1 VAFRG
6 TVPTNLSDWLRDLDC
21 FPKTNDHMGI
31 FHQGF
36 LNGAM
41 AGLGGTL
48 RALGGRGATLV
59 GHSLG
64 GALAA
69 LTAALL
75 RVQDLPVARLVTFG
89 CPRAV
94 LWWHN
99 DVLKD
104 VPGNRFVR
112 ILDPVPDVPGLFK
125 HYTPLE
131 TRLLDDLQQS
141 PIANHSMTRYVAS
154 VAAWEKNHA

>member
-21 FPKTNDHMGI
+21 FPKVNDDLGI
-31 FHQGF
+31 LHQGF

-41 AGLGGTL
+41 AGLQGTL
-48 RALGGRGATLV
+48 QALGGRGATLV

-69 LTAALL
+69 LTAALML
-75 RVQDLPVARLVTFG
+75 TSGHPVVRLVTFG
-89 CPRAV
+89 CPRTT
-94 LWWHN
+94 LWTHR
-99 DVLKD
+99 DVLAD
-104 VPGNRFVR
+104 IPGHRFVR
-112 ILDPVPDVPGLFK
+112 ILDPVPGVPPLFK

-131 TRLLDDLQQS
+131 TRLMDGLRQD
-141 PIANHSMTRYVAS
+141 PIENHSITRYVAS
-154 VAAWEKNHA
+154 VAAWENPHA